1 MTERNDS
8 AGIFPLVSRAQQ
20 GAALAKALRTFVG
33 RGKMHSYKTVQRGA
47 GVPSR
52 MLECYMHQ
60 PDHEDWRQ
68 IKPEELA
75 SLCSF
80 LGPDFTTEWLSR
92 IADQGA
98 YWLPDGDDMPPG
110 DLALETVEDSASL
123 SRVARSGDLG
133 ENDRQTLKVVGAR
146 MVNRGQRIVQMSL
159 AA

>member
-1 MTERNDS
+1 MNDRNDS
-8 AGIFPLVSRAQQ
+8 AGITLLVSRPKQ
-20 GAALAKALRTFVG
+20 GAALANALRTFVG
-33 RGKMHSYKTVQRGA
+33 RGKLHSYKTVQRGA
-47 GVPSR
+47 GISVR

-60 PDHEDWRQ
+60 PDHEDWRA

-92 IADQGA
+92 VADQGA

-110 DLALETVEDSASL
+110 DLALDTVEDSASL
-123 SRVARSGDLG
+123 AGIARSGEIGAD
-133 ENDRQTLKVVGAR
+133 DRQKLKVVGSR
-146 MVNRGQRIVQMSL
+146 MVNRGQRLVQMAV